1 VPGSG
6 LLKNFKRRMG
16 LFNATGFEPS
26 LAGLAGKAGRLF
38 RERTGAIT
46 PRVGIDVQGD
56 RSAGVYAPDPP
67 VQTGLGSSRATGDIF
82 DIGAIL
88 RLRTFLYLI
97 AATVLFLFQ
106 IHNTLTIKELAKQ
119 NEQLREQLRISTSI
133 RTSQELKA
141 SELQSIHN
149 ISGYA
154 QGLGLVSSA
163 VPPVDLEP

>member
-1 VPGSG
+1 VHTV
-6 LLKNFKRRMG
+6 KR
-16 LFNATGFEPS
+16 FEQS
-26 LAGLAGKAGRLF
+26 FAGLAGNAGRLF
-38 RERTGAIT
+38 RGRTVPPSVDVEFPGADVPGQRPPGMFP
-46 PRVGIDVQGD
+46 PRPPEP
-56 RSAGVYAPDPP
+56 AGASY
-67 VQTGLGSSRATGDIF
+67 SRPQEDIF

-97 AATVLFLFQ
+97 AATALFLFQ

-119 NEQLREQLRISTSI
+119 NERLREQLRISTSI

-154 QGLGLVSSA
+154 QTLGLISSA
-163 VPPVDLEP
+163 EPPVDLEP

>member
-1 VPGSG
+1 
-6 LLKNFKRRMG
+6 MG
-16 LFNATGFEPS
+16 LFRRFGARVS
-26 LAGLAGKAGRLF
+26 GLAGSAEKFFDSRSGSFNPDVEIAGVDVLGHNPSAAYA
-38 RERTGAIT
+38 GAT
-46 PRVGIDVQGD
+46 SGAG
-56 RSAGVYAPDPP
+56 RSAGRD
-67 VQTGLGSSRATGDIF
+67 DIF

-97 AATVLFLFQ
+97 AATALFLFQ

-119 NEQLREQLRISTSI
+119 NERLREQLRISTSI
-133 RTSQELKA
+133 RTAQELRA

-163 VPPVDLEP
+163 EPPVDLEP

>member
-1 VPGSG
+1 MPDAIKFEKSLSG
-6 LLKNFKRRMG
+6 F
-16 LFNATGFEPS
+16 
-26 LAGLAGKAGRLF
+26 AGHAGRLF
-38 RERTGAIT
+38 RGRTLSPGGDVELA
-46 PRVGIDVQGD
+46 GIDVLGEQAQGVFIPETSD
-56 RSAGVYAPDPP
+56 QAA
-67 VQTGLGSSRATGDIF
+67 SSRTRQTEDIF

-97 AATVLFLFQ
+97 AGTALLLFQ

-154 QGLGLVSSA
+154 QALGLSSSA
-163 VPPVDLEP
+163 LPPVDLEP

>member
-1 VPGSG
+1 
-6 LLKNFKRRMG
+6 MG
-16 LFNATGFEPS
+16 TVNRFGHS
-26 LAGLAGKAGRLF
+26 VAGLAGSVGRMF
-38 RERTGAIT
+38 MER
-46 PRVGIDVQGD
+46 RQEVVEEVEL
-56 RSAGVYAPDPP
+56 AGVDVLGEAGMFAAEPP
-67 VQTGLGSSRATGDIF
+67 VQAGPPRPREEVF
-82 DIGAIL
+82 DIAAIL

-97 AATVLFLFQ
+97 AGTALLLFQ
-106 IHNTLTIKELAKQ
+106 IHNTLSIKELARQ

>member
-1 VPGSG
+1 MGT
-6 LLKNFKRRMG
+6 LKR
-16 LFNATGFEPS
+16 FEHS
-26 LAGLAGKAGRLF
+26 LAGVAGSAGRLF
-38 RERTGAIT
+38 RGRPQVVADEVELA
-46 PRVGIDVQGD
+46 GIDVLGES
-56 RSAGVYAPDPP
+56 RPGMFPAEPTAAFTAPPRP
-67 VQTGLGSSRATGDIF
+67 REDIF

-97 AATVLFLFQ
+97 AGTALLLFQ
-106 IHNTLTIKELAKQ
+106 IHSTLSIKELARQ

-154 QGLGLVSSA
+154 QGLGLISSA

>member
-1 VPGSG
+1 M
-6 LLKNFKRRMG
+6 L
-16 LFNATGFEPS
+16 NATGFEPS

-38 RERTGAIT
+38 RERTSAAT
-46 PRVGIDVQGD
+46 AGIGVTGEP
-56 RSAGVYAPDPP
+56 SAGIYEQDPP
-67 VQTGLGSSRATGDIF
+67 VQRGPGHSRSPDDTF

-97 AATVLFLFQ
+97 AATVLFLVQ
-106 IHNTLTIKELAKQ
+106 IHNTLTIKELSKQ

-154 QGLGLVSSA
+154 QGLGLISSA
-163 VPPVDLEP
+163 VPPVDIEP